1 MEPCYVLQGTR
12 QGKAFQRPRPN
23 EVIRERGSYLNSD
36 INSAKNDYL

>member
-23 EVIRERGSYLNSD
+23 EVIRERVYYSNYD
-36 INSAKNDYL
+36 INTTKNDYL